1 MSHSRGTTDVM
12 PVDPNWLP
20 ATTAQSAAAMVAIIG
35 GFLVSRLVSL
45 AGQRQSLA
53 QRVNELHDETEMV
66 SAEFSEV
73 ARERRAES
81 FDIFRSWVADRLTEE
96 RGLLSAGLAAELLE
110 EVPRGSN
117 TDELRPYLEELAAK
131 VRLLAHVVER
141 STDPEKLSVQA
152 LQQEGLDV
160 DDEDAHLLR
169 LVREAEEERRNGG
182 SLMFASALGSG
193 LGPNPTYQA
202 LDMQRQD
209 ARITREGELR
219 SRLALLAAQ
228 TTIAQ
233 RELSAIRSPREVWV
247 GLAAL
252 TYLALVGVVFPL
264 YLATR
269 RPVPDSPGMRT
280 TIVVLF
286 CTGLAALLGYV
297 VWSLMRLQRPV
308 TTTTPSDSDTAAVSA
323 PLSGAPQDTL

>member
-1 MSHSRGTTDVM
+1 M

-53 QRVNELHDETEMV
+53 QRVNELHDERKMV
-66 SAEFSEV
+66 SAEFSKV

-81 FDIFRSWVADRLTEE
+81 FDIFRSWVADRLAEE
-96 RGLLSAGLAAELLE
+96 RGVLSADLAAELLE
-110 EVPRGSN
+110 EVPRSSN
-117 TDELRPYLEELAAK
+117 TEELRPYLEELAAK
-131 VRLLAHVVER
+131 VRLFAHVVER

-152 LQQEGLDV
+152 LQQQEGLDV
-160 DDEDAHLLR
+160 DDDDAHLLR
-169 LVREAEEERRNGG
+169 LVREAEEQRRNGG
-182 SLMFASALGSG
+182 SPMFASALGSG

-228 TTIAQ
+228 TTITQ

-247 GLAAL
+247 GLGAL

-308 TTTTPSDSDTAAVSA
+308 TTTTPSDSDTAAASA
-323 PLSGAPQDTL
+323 PLSGAPHDTL